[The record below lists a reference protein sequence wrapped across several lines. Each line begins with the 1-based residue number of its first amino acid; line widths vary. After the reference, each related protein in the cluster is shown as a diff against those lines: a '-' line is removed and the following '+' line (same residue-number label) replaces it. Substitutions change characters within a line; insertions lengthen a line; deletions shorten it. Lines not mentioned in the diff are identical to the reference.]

1 MENTVITN
9 LTGGW
14 TYSTFGF
21 ISAALIPVP
30 WILYKFGARL
40 RAASKYNPSMPGVMM
55 KGELGRDEE
64 MQMQEAEVQGM
75 ENVM

>member
-1 MENTVITN
+1 MITN

-14 TYSTFGF
+14 AYSTFGF

-40 RAASKYNPSMPGVMM
+40 RAASKYNPAMLGVMM
-55 KGELGRDEE
+55 KGDEE
-64 MQMQEAEVQGM
+64 MQMQEAKVQGM
-75 ENVM
+75 ENGE

>member
-1 MENTVITN
+1 MITN

-14 TYSTFGF
+14 AYSTFGF
-21 ISAALIPVP
+21 ISGALIPVP

-55 KGELGRDEE
+55 KGDMGRDEE
-64 MQMQEAEVQGM
+64 MQMQEA
-75 ENVM
+75 

>member
-1 MENTVITN
+1 MITN

-21 ISAALIPVP
+21 ISAALIPIP

-40 RAASKYNPSMPGVMM
+40 RAASKYNPPRPEGMM
-55 KGELGRDEE
+55 KGVLGRDEE
-64 MQMQEAEVQGM
+64 MQIEEAQMQGTATGM
-75 ENVM
+75 

>member
-1 MENTVITN
+1 MITN

-30 WILYKFGARL
+30 WIIYRFGSRL
-40 RAASKYNPSMPGVMM
+40 RAASKYNASMPGVMM
-55 KGELGRDEE
+55 KSHLDEE

-75 ENVM
+75 ENGM